1 MSKFLMRGRFNHD
14 QNPDVEN
21 FDSKLQDQSIPESER
36 LIPMWSRFDHDQNHD
51 IEIFDATQN

>member
-1 MSKFLMRGRFNHD
+1 MRGRFNHD